1 MVDVGSVRVST
12 EMSSDFTQD
21 YYSLF
26 GLPRA
31 YALDTTGLEQHYREL
46 QTRVH
51 PDKHAHLS
59 DAERRLAMQW
69 STRVNEA
76 YRTLRHPLQRAQY
89 LLHLAGNDVQLEHN
103 TAMPAEFLMQQME
116 WREAVEEART
126 GSDYAALEHLHR
138 RIKQEMAGQ
147 YRLLE
152 AQLDTAHDHPAAA
165 GTVRQLMFQEK
176 LLQEIDDAMATL
188 ET

>member
-1 MVDVGSVRVST
+1 
-12 EMSSDFTQD
+12 MSADFTQD
-21 YYSLF
+21 HFALF
-26 GLPRA
+26 GLTRA
-31 YALDTTGLEQHYREL
+31 FALDTNALEQHYREL
-46 QTRVH
+46 QIRVH

-69 STRVNEA
+69 STQVNEA
-76 YRTLRHPLQRAQY
+76 YRTLRQPLRRAQY
-89 LLHLAGNDVQLEHN
+89 LLHLAGIDVQLEHN
-103 TAMPAEFLMQQME
+103 TAMPQEFLMQQME

-126 GSDYAALEHLHR
+126 GGDNHALEHLHR

-147 YRLLE
+147 YQQLE
-152 AQLDTAHDHPAAA
+152 TQLDPAHEAYEASDYTAAA

-176 LLQEIDDAMATL
+176 LLQEIDDALASL

>member
-1 MVDVGSVRVST
+1 
-12 EMSSDFTQD
+12 MSADFTQD
-21 YYSLF
+21 YFALF

-31 YALDTTGLEQHYREL
+31 FVLDMAGLEQHYREL

-69 STRVNEA
+69 STQVNEA
-76 YRTLRHPLQRAQY
+76 YRTLRQPLRRAQY
-89 LLHLAGNDVQLEHN
+89 LLHLAGIDVQLEHN
-103 TAMPAEFLMQQME
+103 TAMPTEFLMQQME

-126 GSDYAALEHLHR
+126 GNDIQALEHLHR
-138 RIKQEMAGQ
+138 RIKQEMAEQ

-152 AQLDTAHDHPAAA
+152 TQLDQAREAYDHPAAA

-176 LLQEIDDAMATL
+176 LLQEIDDALATL

>member
-1 MVDVGSVRVST
+1 MPP
-12 EMSSDFTQD
+12 DFTQD
-21 YYSLF
+21 YYALF

-31 YALDTTGLEQHYREL
+31 YALDTADLEQHYREL

-69 STRVNEA
+69 STQVNEA
-76 YRTLRHPLQRAQY
+76 YRTLRLPLRRAQY
-89 LLHLAGNDVQLEHN
+89 MLRLAGIDVQLEHN
-103 TAMPAEFLMQQME
+103 TAMPPDFLMQQME
-116 WREAVEEART
+116 WREAVEEALT
-126 GSDYAALEHLHR
+126 GNDTEALEHLHR

-152 AQLDTAHDHPAAA
+152 SQMDTQRDHPAAA

-176 LLQEIDDAMATL
+176 LLQEIDEALATL

>member
-1 MVDVGSVRVST
+1 MNFS
-12 EMSSDFTQD
+12 QD
-21 YYSLF
+21 HFALF

-31 YALDTTGLEQHYREL
+31 YALDTARLEQHYREL
-46 QTRVH
+46 QNRVH

-69 STRVNEA
+69 STQVNEA
-76 YRTLRHPLQRAQY
+76 YRSLRHPLWRAQY
-89 LLHLAGNDVQLEHN
+89 LLHLAGIDVQMEHN
-103 TAMPAEFLMQQME
+103 TAMSTEFLMQQME
-116 WREAVEEART
+116 WREAVEEARS
-126 GSDYAALEHLHR
+126 GNDMEALEHLHR
-138 RIKQEMAGQ
+138 RIKQEMAEQ

-152 AQLDTAHDHPAAA
+152 SQMDTQREHQAAA

-176 LLQEIDDAMATL
+176 LLQEIDGALATL